1 METQKDNQTPSRRI
15 SKQIQIGGVKIGGG
29 APVVVQSMTNTDT
42 RDVKSTIRQIKQM
55 ERYGCEIIRV
65 AVPDMQAA
73 SALKDIKKG
82 IKIPLIADIHFDYRL
97 ALAALEAGVDGFRL
111 NPGNIGD
118 HEQIKKVVLA
128 AKERAV
134 PIRIGLNAGSL
145 PKQTGADK
153 PVAQRMVD
161 AALEQVRLLESL
173 DFDLIK
179 VSLKA
184 FDVPTTIAAYRA
196 ISEKIPYP
204 LHIGITEA
212 GTPRTGIIRSSVGIG
227 ALLYMGIGDT
237 IRVSLTAPPKEEVTA
252 AWEILKSLNLRQHG
266 PVLVSCP
273 TCGRTE
279 VDLVKLALQVEKELH
294 KINKPIKVAVMGCVV
309 NGPGEAAD
317 ADVGIACG
325 KGKGILFR
333 NGKKIGVVQEED
345 FLKVLMAEIKKL

>member
-1 METQKDNQTPSRRI
+1 METQKDTKIPSRRI

-73 SALKDIKKG
+73 SALNDIKKG

-145 PKQTGADK
+145 PKQAGADK
-153 PVAQRMVD
+153 PVAQRMVN

-196 ISEKIPYP
+196 ISVKIPYP

-227 ALLYMGIGDT
+227 TLLYLGIGDT

-279 VDLVKLALQVEKELH
+279 VDLVKLALQVEKELQ
-294 KINKPIKVAVMGCVV
+294 KIKKPIKVAVMGCVV

-345 FLKVLMAEIKKL
+345 FLKALMAEVKKL

>member
-118 HEQIKKVVLA
+118 REQIKKVVLA

-145 PKQTGADK
+145 PKQAGADK
-153 PVAQRMVD
+153 PVAQRMVN

-196 ISEKIPYP
+196 ISVKIPYP

-227 ALLYMGIGDT
+227 TLLYLGIGDT

-279 VDLVKLALQVEKELH
+279 VDLVKLALQVEKELQ
-294 KINKPIKVAVMGCVV
+294 KIKKPIKVAVMGCVV

-345 FLKVLMAEIKKL
+345 FLKALMAEVKKL

>member
-1 METQKDNQTPSRRI
+1 
-15 SKQIQIGGVKIGGG
+15 
-29 APVVVQSMTNTDT
+29 MTNTDT

-73 SALKDIKKG
+73 SALNDIKKG

-145 PKQTGADK
+145 PKQAGADK
-153 PVAQRMVD
+153 PVAQRMVN

-196 ISEKIPYP
+196 ISVKIPYP

-227 ALLYMGIGDT
+227 TLLYLGIGDT

-279 VDLVKLALQVEKELH
+279 VDLVKLALQVEKELQ
-294 KINKPIKVAVMGCVV
+294 KIKKPIKVAVMGCVV

-345 FLKVLMAEIKKL
+345 FLKALMAEVKKL

>member
-1 METQKDNQTPSRRI
+1 MNKLPNNQIPSRRI

-73 SALKDIKKG
+73 SALNDIKKG

-118 HEQIKKVVLA
+118 REQIKKVVLA

-145 PKQTGADK
+145 PKQAGADK
-153 PVAQRMVD
+153 PVAQRMVN

-173 DFDLIK
+173 GFDLIK

-196 ISEKIPYP
+196 ISVKIPYP

-227 ALLYMGIGDT
+227 TLLYLGIGDT

-279 VDLVKLALQVEKELH
+279 VDLVKLALQVEKELQ
-294 KINKPIKVAVMGCVV
+294 KIKKPIKVAVMGCVV

-345 FLKVLMAEIKKL
+345 FLKALMAEVKKL